1 MPDLAD
7 LAPVPVISYYML
19 KFTFHGTGTS
29 NSRVHLA
36 YITSFI
42 RILDKAI
49 CEYHQSRKQLQAYI
63 ESANK
68 TILIMKAVSHLETC
82 VHSLRRCLHLFERIK
97 QLCIGDSGKQRLL
110 RRVIQSKLRSVRD
123 VRDAI
128 EHMDEL
134 IAKNEVAA
142 GQPIAL
148 MISEVGD
155 RASIA
160 GREILFSDLVSI
172 IRKFHAFA
180 VQLCD
185 YAEPVVNP

>member
-1 MPDLAD
+1 
-7 LAPVPVISYYML
+7 
-19 KFTFHGTGTS
+19 
-29 NSRVHLA
+29 
-36 YITSFI
+36 
-42 RILDKAI
+42 
-49 CEYHQSRKQLQAYI
+49 
-63 ESANK
+63 
-68 TILIMKAVSHLETC
+68 
-82 VHSLRRCLHLFERIK
+82 
-97 QLCIGDSGKQRLL
+97 
-110 RRVIQSKLRSVRD
+110 
-123 VRDAI
+123 
-128 EHMDEL
+128 MDEL